1 MESRSFHGSGQPE
14 EAVRRTAI
22 GASFDDPPD
31 ADEAYEPL
39 TRQQAQALRER
50 LPRFSPWHVV
60 TGQALTGLV
69 LIAIWGVVTQSAPAI
84 WSALYGAVAVVVP
97 QAVMAWG
104 ITRRRTDRPHELIW
118 QLAVWELIKIGGVV
132 AILVA
137 APWVVPRLSWPAML
151 VSFVVCIKAGWLSLL
166 FKRKPTTVSGRE
178 ERLS

>member
-1 MESRSFHGSGQPE
+1 MDEKTSLGAG
-14 EAVRRTAI
+14 EATKAARRTGH

-50 LPRFSPWHVV
+50 NPQLTPWHVV
-60 TGQALTGLV
+60 AGQALAGLLVTGV
-69 LIAIWGVVTQSAPAI
+69 WWAVTQSAPAT
-84 WSALYGAVAVVVP
+84 WSALYGAVTVVVP
-97 QAVMAWG
+97 QALMARG
-104 ITRRRTDRPHELIW
+104 ITRKRKVLPTEAVL
-118 QLAVWELIKIGGVV
+118 QFAVWELIKVGGVV
-132 AILVA
+132 VMLVA

-166 FKRKPTTVSGRE
+166 FGRRPVRVSGRE